1 MNYIFSNWFFIW
13 LLICLVWSIYL
24 FMFRVKIFYWFLV
37 LFFIFALY
45 IWFVEPNIILTKT
58 FEYNAWFKA
67 NFVLVSDI
75 HLWIYKDE
83 RYLKRIVEK
92 INNLQDIDWVLIP
105 WDFTLLKDDK
115 ADLDKLFEPLKD
127 IKYPV
132 YATLWNHDTMNP
144 GPNIEEK
151 LVKVLEKYNVKV
163 LQNTSIKLKNKD
175 INILWLWDNW
185 DNADDVSFIKNFKT
199 KDNLIVLA
207 HNPDTIM
214 KYPSNIA
221 DFTVSGHTHWW
232 QFRLPFLREK
242 MIPCRYNFVSGYYKI
257 NWNSLYV
264 TSWAGEAWMPIRLW
278 IPPEIV
284 KLEFR

>member
-163 LQNTSIKLKNKD
+163 LQNTTIKLKNKD

-185 DNADDVSFIKNFKT
+185 SNADDVSLINKFKPS
-199 KDNLIVLA
+199 DNLIVLA

-214 KYPSNIA
+214 KYTSNIA

-232 QFRLPFLREK
+232 QFKLPFLREK
-242 MIPCRYNFVSGYYKI
+242 MIPCRYDFVSGYYKI

-278 IPPEIV
+278 VPPEIV

>member
-1 MNYIFSNWFFIW
+1 MYVFLNYYFLGFIFCFILVVFLYFKTKRFLYLFWIFSISS
-13 LLICLVWSIYL
+13 LIYV
-24 FMFRVKIFYWFLV
+24 
-37 LFFIFALY
+37 
-45 IWFVEPNIILTKT
+45 WFVEPNIILTKK
-58 FEYNAWFKA
+58 FEYNTWFKA
-67 NFVLVSDI
+67 NFVLVSDLHI
-75 HLWIYKDE
+75 WVFKDE
-83 RYLKRIVEK
+83 NYLKRIVKK
-92 INNLQDIDWVLIP
+92 INNFQDIDWVLIP

-115 ADLDKLFEPLKD
+115 TDLDKLFAPLKD

-132 YATLWNHDTMNP
+132 YATLWNHDTTHPWPDIRDNL
-144 GPNIEEK
+144 IK
-151 LVKVLEKYNVKV
+151 TLKKYNVIF

-185 DNADDVSFIKNFKT
+185 DNADDVSLIKNFKT

-278 IPPEIV
+278 VPPEIV